1 MTYFKC
7 IKIGKKVKSI
17 GHASEASIHRL
28 HIINICAVLR
38 GSVMS
43 NSLQPHGLQPTML
56 LCPWDCPGKNA
67 RVGCYF
73 CFHGIFL
80 TLGQNLHLLHLLHWP
95 EYSSPLRHLENPIIY
110 QQFQFHIFPLTKQFH
125 HFFSFLS
132 FQYLLP
138 LFFQSIIV
146 FNSVVLL

>member
-38 GSVMS
+38 VSVMS

-67 RVGCYF
+67 KVGCYF

-95 EYSSPLRHLENPIIY
+95 EYSSPLRHLENQSITNSSFTSFLLRNNFII
-110 QQFQFHIFPLTKQFH
+110 
-125 HFFSFLS
+125 SFLS
-132 FQYLLP
+132 
-138 LFFQSIIV
+138 SV
-146 FNSVVLL
+146 FNISSLFSFNQ